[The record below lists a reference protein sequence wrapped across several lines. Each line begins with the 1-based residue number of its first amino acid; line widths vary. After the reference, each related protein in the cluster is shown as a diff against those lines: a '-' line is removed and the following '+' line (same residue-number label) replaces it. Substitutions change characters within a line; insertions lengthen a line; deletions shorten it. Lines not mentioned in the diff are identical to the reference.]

1 MFFFDFE
8 STPDN
13 YEYYEILQTLMAR
26 WEHEIVEFKEAKGQY
41 SEDKI
46 GQYFSAIS
54 NEANLAGRQYGW
66 FILGVSEQGDK
77 HPVGTAF
84 KQGDPSLLERFKYTI
99 SQNTTDGMTFLD
111 VIELAPQY
119 EGKSCRVL
127 MFKIPAAVA
136 GMPTA
141 WNTRYY
147 ARNGDSLVP
156 LQQYK
161 IDAIRN
167 QDRRDWSKLIL
178 PGATIDHLDKDAI
191 AFARRKIQRK
201 DEPPPHHRRS

>member
-77 HPVGTAF
+77 HPTRN
-84 KQGDPSLLERFKYTI
+84 KQEH
-99 SQNTTDGMTFLD
+99 
-111 VIELAPQY
+111 
-119 EGKSCRVL
+119 
-127 MFKIPAAVA
+127 
-136 GMPTA
+136 
-141 WNTRYY
+141 
-147 ARNGDSLVP
+147 
-156 LQQYK
+156 
-161 IDAIRN
+161 
-167 QDRRDWSKLIL
+167 RR
-178 PGATIDHLDKDAI
+178 
-191 AFARRKIQRK
+191 
-201 DEPPPHHRRS
+201 PPPAEHHQQDAGVEHGGGLP